1 MSAPKSGLIV
11 ADIVSAL
18 AAITTGNGY
27 NHTLAGVD
35 GYVREARHLGSGE
48 LPRCMVAVSPSP
60 TATQHQMFGLMTETM
75 RISVIGVALA
85 SSIATRY
92 DTAAKLDDD
101 ITAAVLADPRRGGN
115 AVSTTVTETQDDQAL
130 PEIDATG
137 ARVCVVKTFE
147 IRYDR
152 TSGLTAA

>member
-75 RISVIGVALA
+75 RISIIGVALA

-152 TSGLTAA
+152 TSGRTAA